1 MKTLIRLTRNLI
13 VQFPF
18 HFSFLIILVFLQGLL
33 SGLSVVMLAPITDFL
48 IESGQG
54 GNSISKTFKNIF
66 KILNISYSF
75 FNLCSFYIGFVILNG
90 FLAIAV
96 RYAILRIKYDV
107 LIFMFVDTMKV
118 FFNARYLFFVEG
130 RMGKML
136 NTFQKEIE
144 KIGDSFGHAAMI
156 FASFIQVLILLA
168 IPITINFKITL
179 FFIAIVLI
187 LTFPVLGLKKTI
199 YKLGKG
205 NTETANKM
213 VEVLHETLTSAKL
226 VISFGQKDHSVE
238 RYHDSWKD
246 HSNVSIKFQTLNKGI
261 MAMITPIAFS
271 ASIIC
276 LMLAFNQEVPMVELV
291 MVLFAFT
298 RLAPPLGEIYGKRNL
313 VEGFLPAYEQ
323 LESFVDKAKSMKEPR
338 GNKVFSNLESKISL
352 KQLSFSYPNREIAL
366 NNINISFKAGKTS
379 AIVGQ
384 SGSGK
389 TTLVDLILGLYQP
402 ISGHIEI
409 DENNLNDYNIET
421 FRKRIGYVPQEPQM
435 FNSTI
440 KENLLWSNT
449 TASNDDIWNACK
461 VANISKFIKSLPD
474 GINTELGDRGVKL
487 SGGQRQRLALARAI
501 IRKPELLILDEATS
515 ALDSESEKLIEESL
529 IEISKNITLII
540 IAHRLSTIKNVDRI
554 YVLESGRLVEEGS
567 YKELM
572 LKESGV
578 FQNMVSLQNL

>member
-1 MKTLIRLTRNLI
+1 
-13 VQFPF
+13 
-18 HFSFLIILVFLQGLL
+18 
-33 SGLSVVMLAPITDFL
+33 

-213 VEVLHETLTSAKL
+213 VEVL
-226 VISFGQKDHSVE
+226 
-238 RYHDSWKD
+238 
-246 HSNVSIKFQTLNKGI
+246 
-261 MAMITPIAFS
+261 
-271 ASIIC
+271 
-276 LMLAFNQEVPMVELV
+276 
-291 MVLFAFT
+291 
-298 RLAPPLGEIYGKRNL
+298 
-313 VEGFLPAYEQ
+313 
-323 LESFVDKAKSMKEPR
+323 
-338 GNKVFSNLESKISL
+338 
-352 KQLSFSYPNREIAL
+352 
-366 NNINISFKAGKTS
+366 
-379 AIVGQ
+379 
-384 SGSGK
+384 
-389 TTLVDLILGLYQP
+389 
-402 ISGHIEI
+402 
-409 DENNLNDYNIET
+409 
-421 FRKRIGYVPQEPQM
+421 
-435 FNSTI
+435 
-440 KENLLWSNT
+440 
-449 TASNDDIWNACK
+449 
-461 VANISKFIKSLPD
+461 
-474 GINTELGDRGVKL
+474 
-487 SGGQRQRLALARAI
+487 
-501 IRKPELLILDEATS
+501 
-515 ALDSESEKLIEESL
+515 
-529 IEISKNITLII
+529 
-540 IAHRLSTIKNVDRI
+540 
-554 YVLESGRLVEEGS
+554 
-567 YKELM
+567 
-572 LKESGV
+572 
-578 FQNMVSLQNL
+578 